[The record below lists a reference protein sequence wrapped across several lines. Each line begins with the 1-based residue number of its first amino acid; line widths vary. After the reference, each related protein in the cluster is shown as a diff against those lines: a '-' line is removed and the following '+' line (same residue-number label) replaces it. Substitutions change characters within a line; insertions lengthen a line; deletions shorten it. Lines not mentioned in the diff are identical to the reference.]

1 MGLIDRRCSLKS
13 VHLKETQ
20 IIIAYIN
27 AVMPT
32 LPQFVKIG
40 A

>member
-1 MGLIDRRCSLKS
+1 MGLINRNCSLKS
-13 VHLKETQ
+13 IHLKETHE
-20 IIIAYIN
+20 IIAYIN

-32 LPQFVKIG
+32 PPQFVKIG